1 MIHQG
6 PLPRAVHGLI
16 EYLAG
21 ALFIAAPFL
30 FGFESG
36 TATAVAIVA
45 GVVIIVVAAI
55 TAGPTSLINS
65 VPLAVHIVLDYVLA
79 GVLVAAPFIF
89 GFNDE
94 GAPTAFFI
102 VLGVV
107 HLLVTIAT
115 RFRPRAE
122 KPRRATTASARRC
135 GSSPSTA
142 GAPATCATSR
152 RTRGCACG
160 SGAAWASSGCA
171 GSRS

>member
-1 MIHQG
+1 MIRHG

-45 GVVIIVVAAI
+45 G
-55 TAGPTSLINS
+55 PTSLINS

-79 GVLVAAPFIF
+79 GLLVAAPFIF
-89 GFNDE
+89 GFSDE

-122 KPRRATTASARRC
+122 KPRRATT
-135 GSSPSTA
+135 
-142 GAPATCATSR
+142 
-152 RTRGCACG
+152 
-160 SGAAWASSGCA
+160 
-171 GSRS
+171 